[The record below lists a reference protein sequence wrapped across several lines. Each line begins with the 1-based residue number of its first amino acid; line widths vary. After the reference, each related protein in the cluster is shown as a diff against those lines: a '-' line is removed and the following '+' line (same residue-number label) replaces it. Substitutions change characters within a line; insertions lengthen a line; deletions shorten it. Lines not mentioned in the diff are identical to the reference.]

1 MEADF
6 PVFLDACVLANH
18 AVTDLLLRVA
28 DGPRLFCPHWT
39 EKVLE
44 ETRRTLLVDL
54 SWPQDLVDYRE
65 SEMRQHFPEA
75 MISGFEPLIE
85 RMTNSPE
92 DRHVLAGAVWGNC
105 GALST
110 FNLRDFPEVALAPWE
125 VEAVHPGE
133 LLCDL
138 YDLNESAVPA
148 QLYGIAKDRNRTL
161 AAVLTT
167 LNRFVPN
174 FVGEVTDRL
183 GLEMDLS
190 K

>member
-6 PVFLDACVLANH
+6 PVFLDAC
-18 AVTDLLLRVA
+18 
-28 DGPRLFCPHWT
+28 
-39 EKVLE
+39 
-44 ETRRTLLVDL
+44 
-54 SWPQDLVDYRE
+54 
-65 SEMRQHFPEA
+65 
-75 MISGFEPLIE
+75 
-85 RMTNSPE
+85 
-92 DRHVLAGAVWGNC
+92 VLAGAVWGNC

-125 VEAVHPGE
+125 VEEVHPGE

-138 YDLNESAVPA
+138 YDLNESAVLA

-161 AAVLTT
+161 AAALTT

-183 GLEMDLS
+183 GLEMDLP